1 MKFEELFNSYNQ
13 LEIPQSK
20 ISQTISETPKSKW
33 DKFLNYFQTK
43 VDQSNIQNDG
53 ISDLNWIYNPKLSS
67 TSTIQSKTSTKYGT
81 KDENARYAFSYLV
94 KNGIPKKSAS
104 GIVANL
110 YHENLGNPE
119 QMISDSKG
127 TTSYGIACFNSK
139 GELNN
144 LRDFAKSIGTTNLNM
159 DTQLAF
165 LVHVVNTRFKKL
177 KDPNTTP
184 EEASFIFGRDFEK
197 FAGRDGSGR
206 GYKNYEDPEHSARRN
221 TAIRLYNLYNKS

>member
-1 MKFEELFNSYNQ
+1 
-13 LEIPQSK
+13 
-20 ISQTISETPKSKW
+20 
-33 DKFLNYFQTK
+33 
-43 VDQSNIQNDG
+43 
-53 ISDLNWIYNPKLSS
+53 
-67 TSTIQSKTSTKYGT
+67 
-81 KDENARYAFSYLV
+81 
-94 KNGIPKKSAS
+94 
-104 GIVANL
+104 
-110 YHENLGNPE
+110 
-119 QMISDSKG
+119 MISDSKG

-221 TAIRLYNLYNKS
+221 TAIRLYNSYNKS